1 MNSPVV
7 LGFLASF
14 ALIAAIGAQNAFV
27 LRQGIRGE
35 HILPVVTVCTLSDTV
50 LITAGIA
57 GIGALIGA
65 HPAALS
71 VARFGGAAFLVGYG
85 LLAAKRAWKPASLT
99 PSDAAP
105 RPFGRSAGHLRSVD
119 LPQSARVPRHRGPPR
134 RAGQRAPRR
143 TLAVRCRRDHR
154 QRSLVRLSRIRCP
167 QTGETLRDT
176 TRLAPARL
184 PHRRDNDRPGRL
196 ARGVLISSYVDHYS
210 NLFEH
215 LVRERLY
222 DAACLISS
230 VKGEGIYGEPVREV
244 STQNLTAAIAGRVA
258 YNRGLA

>member
-105 RPFGRSAGHLRSVD
+105 A
-119 LPQSARVPRHRGPPR
+119 
-134 RAGQRAPRR
+134 
-143 TLAVRCRRDHR
+143 
-154 QRSLVRLSRIRCP
+154 
-167 QTGETLRDT
+167 
-176 TRLAPARL
+176 RLAEVLATCAALTFLNPHVYLDTVVLLGALANEHRDGRWLFGVGAITASAVWFVCLGFGAR
-184 PHRRDNDRPGRL
+184 RL
-196 ARGVLISSYVDHYS
+196 AR
-210 NLFEH
+210 LFATP
-215 LVRERLY
+215 LAWRRL
-222 DAACLISS
+222 DCLIAVTMIGLGASLA
-230 VKGEGIYGEPVREV
+230 V
-244 STQNLTAAIAGRVA
+244 S
-258 YNRGLA
+258 